1 MAAMAAASLKFLRCE
16 LFHARG
22 AVFFFWGALK
32 EDDVFRAGPYAA
44 VGDNGVRGCASCAR
58 KKVCLETDL

>member
-44 VGDNGVRGCASCAR
+44 GVCSWNCVNGLNDFTSR
-58 KKVCLETDL
+58 LPL